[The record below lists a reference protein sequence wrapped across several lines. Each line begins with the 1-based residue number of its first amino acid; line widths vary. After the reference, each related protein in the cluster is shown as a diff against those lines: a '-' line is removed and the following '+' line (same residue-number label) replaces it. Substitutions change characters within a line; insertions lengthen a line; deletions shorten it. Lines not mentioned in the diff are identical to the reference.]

1 MTNHQ
6 WKVSALAALTFA
18 ALAQQ
23 SHAAGFMLTEQSALA
38 LGRSYA
44 GVGVDGSDLSGTFYN
59 PATMVLHKGT
69 NAQVGGVGL
78 QLNLDYANNDSTIRE
93 NGRGQDKII
102 PNFFFNRQINDTT
115 WFGLGITVPYGMATE
130 YDDNW
135 IGRERGIAASI
146 LAVDI
151 NPNFAFK
158 INEKFSIGIGASIQ
172 YAEAELKIG
181 KNIPATQS
189 TSAIQ
194 TTSNLEVDSLAW
206 GYNFGFMYR
215 PVESIRL
222 GVSYRSSINHQADGD
237 FTASAN
243 VPADTVINA
252 GKDLIT
258 QGTANKN
265 PAIIKNGYQL
275 VGLGELIQAG
285 TVDGAAGLK
294 TPQQILVS
302 GAWDINEVVSIY
314 GTFRWADWSTF
325 NELPVKAA
333 GNVVTTLHNKWKDT
347 YLTTAGMDLRLT
359 NWWTLRGGLGM
370 ETSPISDPRTR
381 TAIIPDAKRWWFS
394 IGSSFMLSNDLQADV
409 AFAHLHGV
417 EERSLYASDAPDSEI
432 IGKLRKL
439 DAFLLGAQIQY
450 KF

>member
-23 SHAAGFMLTEQSALA
+23 SHSAGFMLTEQSALA

-78 QLNLDYANNDSTIRE
+78 QLNLDYASQDGKTTE

-135 IGRERGIAASI
+135 EGRERGIAASI

-158 INEKFSIGIGASIQ
+158 INEKFSIGVGASIQ

-181 KNIPATQS
+181 TTVPRNAEHKIPEIRATS
-189 TSAIQ
+189 D
-194 TTSNLEVDSLAW
+194 LEVDSLAW
-206 GYNFGFMYR
+206 GYNFGFMYQ

-237 FTASAN
+237 FTA
-243 VPADTVINA
+243 
-252 GKDLIT
+252 
-258 QGTANKN
+258 TANLSGKQ
-265 PAIIKNGYQL
+265 IIGIADQILTQKPNDPEAL
-275 VGLGELIQAG
+275 ALKGLGGLVHAG

-417 EERSLYASDAPDSEI
+417 EERSLYESDAPDSEK

>member
-18 ALAQQ
+18 TLAQQ

-135 IGRERGIAASI
+135 EGRERGIAASI

-158 INEKFSIGIGASIQ
+158 INEKFSIGVGASIQ

-181 KNIPATQS
+181 KNIPGNTNYN
-189 TSAIQ
+189 IPEIR

-206 GYNFGFMYR
+206 GYNFGFMYQ

-237 FTASAN
+237 FTA
-243 VPADTVINA
+243 
-252 GKDLIT
+252 
-258 QGTANKN
+258 TANLSGKQIIGIADQILAVDSKN
-265 PAIIKNGYQL
+265 PEALALKELGGL
-275 VGLGELIQAG
+275 VHAG

-417 EERSLYASDAPDSEI
+417 EERSLYASDAPDSEK